1 MIKKISLVFMSIL
14 LPIFL
19 VVGCEGNKQNDNTK
33 QPEIMDKA
41 IEQEPILPPESLGI
55 FIGEEPAYSMKV
67 GNQMIPM
74 PASNWRLEI
83 SNNLLEMQQ
92 VSDGQTIHYTGNYKI
107 EFQDE
112 IKIVI
117 KAELT
122 EDKYNQDFTPTL
134 RFNKSTKG
142 WFLEGVMGSE
152 GCSLIKE

>member
-1 MIKKISLVFMSIL
+1 MFIL
-14 LPIFL
+14 LSFFL
-19 VVGCEGNKQNDNTK
+19 IVGCQGNKKNDNTK
-33 QPEIMDKA
+33 QPEVLDKV
-41 IEQEPILPPESLGI
+41 IEQKPILPSESLGI
-55 FIGEEPAYSMKV
+55 FTGEEPAYSMKV
-67 GNQMIPM
+67 GNQMLPM
-74 PASNWRLEI
+74 SASKWRLEI
-83 SNNLLEMQQ
+83 SNALLEMQQ

-117 KAELT
+117 KARLI

-134 RFNKSTKG
+134 RFNKSTKA